1 MELLKIAEATKS
13 FAGQEVLR
21 GVSLTVAEQHVTAII
36 GASGSGKSTLLRCI
50 NGLETLDAGTISLEG
65 HPIPRRTA
73 DLRHW
78 RERIGFVFQSFN
90 LFPHLTALENVAL
103 PLRLVKGMTKEDS
116 ETRAAEFLER
126 VGLAHRAKGYP
137 DELSGGQQ
145 QRVAI
150 ARAIGLDPALM
161 LFDEPTSALDPELT
175 GEVMEVIAEL
185 AANGMTMIIVSH
197 ELRFVRRIADT
208 VHFMTDGEI
217 LESGPP
223 AELFNAPATEEARR
237 FLRSLNE

>member
-1 MELLKIAEATKS
+1 AESASTLMELLKIAEATKS

-50 NGLETLDAGTISLEG
+50 NGLETLDAGTISLDG
-65 HPIPRRTA
+65 HARPRRTA

-150 ARAIGLDPALM
+150 A
-161 LFDEPTSALDPELT
+161 
-175 GEVMEVIAEL
+175 
-185 AANGMTMIIVSH
+185 
-197 ELRFVRRIADT
+197 
-208 VHFMTDGEI
+208 
-217 LESGPP
+217 
-223 AELFNAPATEEARR
+223 
-237 FLRSLNE
+237 

>member
-1 MELLKIAEATKS
+1 MSLLKVAEATKS

-21 GVSLTVAEQHVTAII
+21 GVSLTVDEREVTAII

-50 NGLETLDAGTISLEG
+50 NGLETLDLGVIELHG
-65 HPIPRRTA
+65 DPIPRRTA

-103 PLRLVKGMTKEDS
+103 PLRLVKEMSKEDS
-116 ETRAAEFLER
+116 HAKAAELLER
-126 VGLAHRAKGYP
+126 VGLVHRAKGYP

-185 AANGMTMIIVSH
+185 AANGMTMVIVSH

-208 VHFMTDGEI
+208 VHFMTDGVI

-223 AELFNAPATEEARR
+223 ADLFGAPATEEARR
-237 FLRSLNE
+237 FLRSLND